1 MRPGRMKHMARARR
15 RRVAGVAAGVSALTV
30 LGGTAY
36 ASDAHHQHQQKHD
49 DPTATLKNSGDAKA
63 LVDQSSYV
71 ETGQLALGNTGGN
84 KALAVS
90 GNVNLG
96 YQDCTSSLS
105 GGDISNVDE
114 HNAAGNAGGNC
125 GNDSAQGNH
134 GTTRAT
140 IDTGDARSTN
150 SSHTSVSQ
158 DNSGGAAADN
168 TASSNKVTADDGP
181 ASLYN
186 GGDAFLSVGQSAS
199 VGTYQGAA
207 SNTGG
212 NTAIALGI
220 GVNAGGQ
227 SASSGN
233 SGGNIDWAD
242 SGNTAGNT
250 GGNAS
255 NHGAQSNSGSTTAS
269 VKTGNATASNS
280 STTTVNQT
288 NSGGASSTNTANGNT
303 VSTD

>member
-1 MRPGRMKHMARARR
+1 MRPGRMKHKARARH

-36 ASDAHHQHQQKHD
+36 ASTGGQYQQHKD
-49 DPTATLKNSGDAKA
+49 DPAATLKNGGDAKA
-63 LVDQSSYV
+63 IVDQSNYI

-84 KALAVS
+84 KAIAVS

-96 YQDCTSSLS
+96 FQDCYSDLS
-105 GGDISNVDE
+105 GGDISYVGD
-114 HNAAGNAGGNC
+114 HNTAGNEGGNC
-125 GNDSAQGNH
+125 SNDAAQSNR
-134 GTTRAT
+134 GTTKAT
-140 IDTGDARSTN
+140 IDTGDAHSSN
-150 SSHTSVSQ
+150 SAHTSVDQ
-158 DNSGGAAADN
+158 NNSGGASADN
-168 TASSNKVTADDGP
+168 TASNNKVKADDGP

-186 GGDAFLSVGQSAS
+186 GGDAFLKVDQSAS
-199 VGTYQGAA
+199 VGTYQGAQA
-207 SNTGG
+207 NTGY
-212 NTAIALGI
+212 NTAVALGI
-220 GVNAGGQ
+220 GINAGAQ

-233 SGGNIDWAD
+233 SGGNISYGDD
-242 SGNTAGNT
+242 GNKAGNT

-255 NHGAQSNSGSTTAS
+255 NHGSQSNSGGTTAS
-269 VKTGNATASNS
+269 VKTGDASASNS